1 MPKNYSSHAPGH
13 VRDTA
18 CAAIEAFLE
27 WSPGESEPMVDYE
40 INYVPRKIS
49 ISAAC
54 GLVWNCSDIL
64 PRSYVEMLKD
74 AELGLRRHT
83 YAAAAQAMLATIKQ
97 RSAA

>member
-1 MPKNYSSHAPGH
+1 MPKNYSGHAPGR

-18 CAAIEAFLE
+18 CAAIEAFLQ
-27 WSPGESEPMVDYE
+27 WSPGEPEPTGDHEVK
-40 INYVPRKIS
+40 KIS

-64 PRSYVEMLKD
+64 PRHYVDMLED
-74 AELGLRRHT
+74 VELGLRRHT
-83 YAAAAQAMLATIKQ
+83 YAAAAQAMLASIKQ